1 MSKLDELCA
10 DLRAETDRIWLDE
23 PDEIRAMRLGAFESD
38 AGSYGQYFSNLVFVN
53 GDMRALS
60 TWITPAVV
68 LRAVADERYS
78 LDQCKD
84 LFAWTN
90 LVNVDFL
97 AYCGFVQFG
106 TFVHRIVG
114 AYDEIHTKEEL
125 SRVLSE
131 WYAYANRMYLW
142 VHHTFPW
149 GLGTAY
155 PKLSSD
161 DLAFLQQAGGRTDVA
176 RYFEAYGNGLVEFAQ
191 AEEQQAA

>member
-1 MSKLDELCA
+1 MANETVEQLCA
-10 DLRAETDRIWLDE
+10 EIRVETDRIWLDE
-23 PDEIRAMRLGAFESD
+23 PSEIRAMRLGIFESD

-68 LRAVADERYS
+68 LRALDDESFS

-90 LVNVDFL
+90 LINVDFL
-97 AYCGFVQFG
+97 AYCGFTRFG
-106 TFVHRIVG
+106 DFVHRIVDAFDG
-114 AYDEIHTKEEL
+114 ITSKEEL
-125 SRVLSE
+125 SQVLAE

-149 GLGTAY
+149 GLGTAF
-155 PKLSSD
+155 PKPSLDNLEFMREAARS
-161 DLAFLQQAGGRTDVA
+161 TDVA
-176 RYFEAYGNGLVEFAQ
+176 DYFARHGKSLVEFAEVP
-191 AEEQQAA
+191 ARA